1 MVVIY
6 PEENDCILSVFV
18 SVNRVDGPI
27 LELSKVTIHSGATRT
42 ERVEIFLTHFP
53 RFLEYALP

>member
-6 PEENDCILSVFV
+6 PDANDCNLSIFV

-27 LELSKVTIHSGATRT
+27 LELSKVTIHSGATKQ
-42 ERVEIFLTHFP
+42 EGLKVSSIPRV
-53 RFLEYALP
+53 RLP